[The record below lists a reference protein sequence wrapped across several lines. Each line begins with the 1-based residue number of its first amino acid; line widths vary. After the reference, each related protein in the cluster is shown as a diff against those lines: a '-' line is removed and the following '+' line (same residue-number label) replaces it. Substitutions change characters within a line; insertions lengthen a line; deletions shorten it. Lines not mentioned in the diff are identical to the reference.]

1 MGAKQTKG
9 QEAGGAS
16 PQHGWRRTPT
26 KERGDILASLMLKS
40 GDRVGRGG
48 SSSTP
53 PPPYQRRIGMIQEMM
68 LMAKQGKQDEA
79 TEMLKT
85 LRQDLGMESTSLDDV
100 LYRYASF
107 RNLVDPITHDLI
119 ISLARYVH
127 CSKTEGDSLGAMEKV
142 CRQLTYHLSPHSQWR
157 RQGLLKRKPQACLKA
172 VLSLPL
178 SSGALDLSGIPLA
191 PRDAERLCAHLRRH
205 APAVVS
211 LELGFSELTD
221 EAFLLLLPTLA
232 ALPRLETLALNG
244 NRLTRAVLKELTD
257 ALKDPRTFPSVTWID
272 LGNNVDIFSLPQPF
286 LVSLR
291 KRCPKQGNLPTI
303 LEFGESQ
310 ASEPPER
317 PRGLGGEEEEE
328 TDDANRTE
336 SMGELRSEVEEELDG
351 ELEIEEMMEELLDF
365 DREAQGKDEE
375 DESMWTLGEQRKEGR
390 RRRCCRGKEEE
401 EEEEQTAAAGGR
413 AVMADDDSS
422 HLSCSSQSQRSSGA
436 TEPMRAEEAD
446 DSEEAATD
454 RSGHLT

>member
-1 MGAKQTKG
+1 MGAKQAKG
-9 QEAGGAS
+9 QEPAGAS
-16 PQHGWRRTPT
+16 PQHSWKRTPT

-40 GDRVGRGG
+40 GDRLSRSG
-48 SSSTP
+48 TP

-127 CSKTEGDSLGAMEKV
+127 CPKTEGDSLGAMEKV
-142 CRQLTYHLSPHSQWR
+142 CRQLTYHLSPHSRWR

-172 VLSLPL
+172 VLSAPP
-178 SSGALDLSGIPLA
+178 SSGALDLSGIPLTA
-191 PRDAERLCAHLRRH
+191 RDMERLCAHLQRY
-205 APAVVS
+205 ASTLIS
-211 LELGFSELTD
+211 LELGFTELTD

-232 ALPRLETLALNG
+232 SLPHLETLALNG
-244 NRLTRAVLKELTD
+244 NRLTRAILKELTD
-257 ALKDPRTFPSVTWID
+257 ALKDPGSFPSVTWID

-310 ASEPPER
+310 ASDPPER
-317 PRGLGGEEEEE
+317 LRGLGEEEE
-328 TDDANRTE
+328 TDDTNRTE

-351 ELEIEEMMEELLDF
+351 EMEIEEMMEELLDF
-365 DREAQGKDEE
+365 DREVQGKEDEE
-375 DESMWTLGEQRKEGR
+375 ESMWTVGEHRKGGAR
-390 RRRCCRGKEEE
+390 RRERGGDEEE
-401 EEEEQTAAAGGR
+401 EKKERVVQRREERPRRRTR
-413 AVMADDDSS
+413 AVMAEYEDDTQ
-422 HLSCSSQSQRSSGA
+422 SCSSQSQHSSGA
-436 TEPMRAEEAD
+436 VEPMRVEED
-446 DSEEAATD
+446 EFTDQSEHFT
-454 RSGHLT
+454 